1 MHLFV
6 QTQGQGK
13 MGMDKSRRRFCWM
26 RKLRSTTRAS
36 EEIADSAGMTYHTA
50 KGNGRMAAATAG
62 VAMWFARND
71 FLRLLMYVVNESHW
85 RSHSHGAD
93 QASKLDRTPA
103 PTAAGE
109 HADDQA
115 KNLSLINMRTIV

>member
-1 MHLFV
+1 
-6 QTQGQGK
+6 
-13 MGMDKSRRRFCWM
+13 M

-36 EEIADSAGMTYHTA
+36 EETADSAGTTYHTA

-71 FLRLLMYVVNESHW
+71 FLRLLMYVVNESHC
-85 RSHSHGAD
+85 RIHSHGAD

-109 HADDQA
+109 PADDPS
-115 KNLSLINMRTIV
+115 KKIYH